1 MPEKNIIRVKSNA
14 KINLVLDV
22 TGERENG
29 YHEVAMIMQ
38 SIGLYD
44 ELELEKCAD
53 GIYLDTG
60 REDLPADRNNLIVKA
75 AEKFFE
81 YTGISEGVH
90 FRLHKNIP
98 VAAGMAG
105 GSTDAAAA
113 LKGLDMLYGTG
124 LSEEELRNIGI
135 KIGADVPFCI
145 MGGTALAEGIGEKL
159 TVLPSAPVMKLLIVK
174 PSQGISTKF
183 VYDELAPAECLK
195 HPDVAGMREAI
206 EEKNVKKICERLGN
220 VLESVT
226 IKELPFI
233 REIKEKMK
241 TLGAEG
247 VLMSGSGTTV
257 FGIFTDEDALRNAY
271 TWFKESEYADG
282 TFITETVRS

>member
-44 ELELEKCAD
+44 ELELEKCSD
-53 GIYLDTG
+53 GIYLDVG
-60 REDLPADRNNLIVKA
+60 REDLPVDRNNLIVKA

-81 YTGISEGVH
+81 YTGLFGGVR
-90 FRLHKNIP
+90 FKLHKNIP

-113 LKGLDMLYGTG
+113 LKGLNMLFDAG
-124 LSEEELRNIGI
+124 LSEEDLRNIGI

-159 TVLPSAPVMKLLIVK
+159 TVLSPAPVMKLLIVK
-174 PSQGISTKF
+174 PAQGISTKF
-183 VYDELAPAECLK
+183 VYDELTPAEQLK

-206 EEKNVKKICERLGN
+206 EEKNIKKICERLGN

-233 REIKEKMK
+233 REIKVKMRS
-241 TLGAEG
+241 LGADG

-257 FGIFTDEDALRNAY
+257 FGIFTDEHALRNAY
-271 TWFKESEYADG
+271 SWFKESEYADG
-282 TFITETVRS
+282 TYVTETVQS